1 MASNAACSKGR
12 PQRREDLERGRR
24 GNQKENR
31 RVGAPT
37 RRSLENAYRCNRP
50 SADSAGSVQRY
61 TTQNPISRPEAIKA
75 SMAPIER
82 PSTLHLFGK
91 LRNRENA
98 VVAKRKAPASAPPAH
113 SHMRAA

>member
-1 MASNAACSKGR
+1 MAGNAACAQGR
-12 PQRREDLERGRR
+12 PWRGEDLERGRR
-24 GNQKENR
+24 GNQKEAR
-31 RVGAPT
+31 RVGGPA
-37 RRSLENAYRCNRP
+37 RRSLENAYRCKRP
-50 SADSAGSVQRY
+50 SAGSEGSVHRY
-61 TTQNPISRPEAIKA
+61 TTQKPISRPEAINA

-91 LRNRENA
+91 LMNRENA